1 MDKKVL
7 ITGATSGIG
16 RSLAYILA
24 KEGYELYIVGR
35 SDEKLAELKTDL
47 ASRYAQACVCYRV
60 DFSESEEVKSFLAQK
75 LQVDI
80 LIHCAGIGK
89 VGNFKTISVEEEQE
103 ILQVN
108 INASVLLLKS
118 FAQRFVE
125 QEHGTIIVVCST
137 AAFYPH
143 PFMNTYASSKAFLH
157 HYSLGLGE
165 EVRRYSQQVKVIAVS
180 PGPTRTSF
188 FSPQTKTKMVR
199 SQKET
204 KFEMSAEQVGKS
216 IAKVLYSNHSSV
228 TIGRRNQVMTLLL
241 KCLPLK
247 LRIRLVGNYIVKGV

>member
-1 MDKKVL
+1 MGKKVL

-16 RSLAYILA
+16 RSLAYTLA
-24 KEGYELYIVGR
+24 EEGYELYIVGR
-35 SDEKLAELKTDL
+35 SDEKLAELKADL
-47 ASRYAQACVCYRV
+47 ESRYTQTCVCYRV
-60 DFSESEEVKSFLAQK
+60 DFSRSEEVRSFLAQK

-89 VGNFKTISVEEEQE
+89 VGDFKTISVEEEQE

-118 FAQRFVE
+118 FAQRFVA
-125 QEHGTIIVVCST
+125 QGHGTIIVVCST

-165 EVRRYSQQVKVIAVS
+165 EVRRYSKQVKVIAVS

-188 FSPQTKTKMVR
+188 FNPQTKTKMVQ
-199 SQKET
+199 SQTET
-204 KFEMSAEQVGKS
+204 KFEMSAEQVGES
-216 IAKVLYSNHSSV
+216 IAKALYSNRSSV
-228 TIGRRNQVMTLLL
+228 TIGRRNQLMTLFL

-247 LRIRLVGNYIVKGV
+247 LRIRLVGNYIAKGV